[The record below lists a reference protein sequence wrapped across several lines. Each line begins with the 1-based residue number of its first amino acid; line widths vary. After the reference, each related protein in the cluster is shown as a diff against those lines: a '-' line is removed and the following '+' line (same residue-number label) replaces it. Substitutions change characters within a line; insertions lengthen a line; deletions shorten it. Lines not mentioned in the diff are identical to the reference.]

1 MKTLR
6 LILSTFLLFIAT
18 IGLAQKKYSGNGE
31 VVTTARTINDFNQ
44 LEVKGPFKVTLTS
57 ALNNKIQLTTD
68 ANLMDQIITEVNDQ
82 TLSIRLKKHTYLKPS
97 KGKPIHIKVPLV
109 ALKSVL
115 HAGSGKIYAEEAF
128 RTNAIAITHSGS
140 GKIHLSLTARNTTVV
155 LSGSGKIELEGST
168 NKLIT
173 KLSGSGNIRLA
184 DFKAVEGEVRLS
196 GSGNIDVN
204 CNETLDAKVS
214 GSGNVRY
221 KGEPSKRLIS
231 KVSGS
236 GAIRKVN

>member
-6 LILSTFLLFIAT
+6 LTFSTFLLFIAT
-18 IGLAQKKYSGNGE
+18 YGLAQKKYSGNGE

-57 ALNNKIQLTTD
+57 DLNNEVQLTTD
-68 ANLMDQIITEVNDQ
+68 ANLMDQIITEVDGQ
-82 TLSIRLKKHTYLKPS
+82 TFSIRLKKHTYLKPS
-97 KGKPIHIKVPLV
+97 KGKPIHIEVPLV

-128 RTNAIAITHSGS
+128 RTNDITITHSGS
-140 GKIHLSLTARNTTVV
+140 GKIHLSLTARNTTVF
-155 LSGSGKIELEGST
+155 LSGSGKIELEGGT
-168 NKLIT
+168 NKLST
-173 KLSGSGNIRLA
+173 KLSGSGNIRLP
-184 DFKAVEGEVRLS
+184 DFKAVTGEVRLS

-204 CNETLDAKVS
+204 CSETLNAKVS
-214 GSGNVRY
+214 GSGNLRY

-236 GAIRKVN
+236 GAIRKVY

>member
-6 LILSTFLLFIAT
+6 LTFSTFLLFIAT
-18 IGLAQKKYSGNGE
+18 YGLAQKKYSGNGE

-57 ALNNKIQLTTD
+57 DLNNEVELTTD
-68 ANLMDQIITEVNDQ
+68 ANLMDQIITEVDGQ
-82 TLSIRLKKHTYLKPS
+82 TFSIRLKKHTYLKPS
-97 KGKPIHIKVPLV
+97 KGKPIHIEVPLV

-128 RTNAIAITHSGS
+128 RTNDITITHSGS

-155 LSGSGKIELEGST
+155 LSGSGKIELEGGT
-168 NKLIT
+168 NKLST
-173 KLSGSGNIRLA
+173 KLSGSGNIRLP
-184 DFKAVEGEVRLS
+184 DFKAVTGEVRLS

-204 CNETLDAKVS
+204 CSETLNAKVS
-214 GSGNVRY
+214 GSGNLRY

-236 GAIRKVN
+236 GAIRKVY